1 MRRLLMIF
9 FIILLILLLAMD
21 TVFAQCAM
29 CRQALENSTEGGQLA
44 QGMNLAIL
52 ILLVPPVV
60 MFIGLFALAYRYRNP
75 QGN

>member
-1 MRRLLMIF
+1 MRRLMI
-9 FIILLILLLAMD
+9 IILILLLILLLAMD

-29 CRQALENSTEGGQLA
+29 CRQALENSAEGGQLA

-60 MFIGLFALAYRYRNP
+60 MFIGLFALAYRYRN
-75 QGN
+75 Q

>member
-9 FIILLILLLAMD
+9 FIILLILLLAME

-29 CRQALENSTEGGQLA
+29 CRQAMENSVEGGQLA

-52 ILLVPPVV
+52 VLLVPPVA
-60 MFIGLFALAYRYRNP
+60 MFVGIFALAYRYRNK
-75 QGN
+75 